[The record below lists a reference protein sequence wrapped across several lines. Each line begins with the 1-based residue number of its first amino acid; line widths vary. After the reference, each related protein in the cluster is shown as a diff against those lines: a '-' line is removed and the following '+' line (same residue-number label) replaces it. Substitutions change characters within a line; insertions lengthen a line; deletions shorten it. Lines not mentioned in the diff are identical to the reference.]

1 MVQLI
6 DFLGRFLTVKAILNY
21 LLDGANQIV
30 EVQQRQIELEV
41 QKFKEGGMSQKE
53 AEVWALWTL
62 NYLDTMPNKI
72 LPLIDKDNS
81 K

>member
-1 MVQLI
+1 MLQLI
-6 DFLGRFLTVKAILNY
+6 DFLGRFLTVKEVLNY

-30 EVQQRQIELEV
+30 EVQQKQIELEV

-62 NYLDTMPNKI
+62 NYLDTIPSEI
-72 LPLIDKDNS
+72 LPLIKKDN
-81 K
+81 